1 LLNRHQLFG
10 FCRELRQHLHCPRMS
25 VKKEFWLKKTDGDNV
40 RLPLQSSSAVECSE
54 VGAREISQQ
63 LKKQLNKIQAKKG
76 PTGFEPVTSWSA
88 VKCST
93 TELWTPCCRYCLTRS
108 HIQEMNFQLILLL
121 LSNTTR
127 VPISLNLM
135 ETRVLP
141 EYGTDRQYGLC
152 RAPFPTNMSIQR

>member
-93 TELWTPCCRYCLTRS
+93 TELWTPCCRYCLTNIIVTFKHNTCP
-108 HIQEMNFQLILLL
+108 HIIKFDGNKGAA
-121 LSNTTR
+121 R
-127 VPISLNLM
+127 VWDRPAIRTM
-135 ETRVLP
+135 P
-141 EYGTDRQYGLC
+141 GTI
-152 RAPFPTNMSIQR
+152 PN